1 MELDL
6 QFGVRLAIGACF
18 ILLLAWT
25 GVSASTGFRLE
36 VGHPDGSRL
45 PIYCYLPQQGV
56 RGPLATVIC
65 AVGVG
70 GTQIPQYQVH
80 CQALANR
87 NFFVV
92 LMDPSNYP
100 EWLAPSPQS
109 WDRVPGYCLGGI
121 NQAVVAARLLFSDKW
136 YLDSIRAVVDFLCRS
151 PLVDS
156 RRIALSGFSQP
167 ANAALTYACEDPR
180 IKAIVWNYGGSPWI
194 TPYDP
199 RKLPPV
205 LIFHGTDDEVY
216 DVKYATNLAAELGEA
231 GRDYEVYIY
240 PGQKHQFN
248 MYYDLWKETPEDRPV
263 IRHSFEILISFLY
276 RKLFYRFR

>member
-1 MELDL
+1 MRSGLGL
-6 QFGVRLAIGACF
+6 TIAACLT
-18 ILLLAWT
+18 LLLVWT
-25 GVSASTGFRLE
+25 GAARATSFRLE
-36 VGHPDGSRL
+36 IGHPDGSRL

-56 RGPLATVIC
+56 RSPLAAVIC

-70 GTQIPQYQVH
+70 GTQIPQYQVF

-109 WDRVPGYCLGGI
+109 WDKGTGYCLGGI
-121 NQAVVAARLLFSDKW
+121 NQAVVAARLLFTDEW
-136 YLDSIRAVVDFLCRS
+136 YLESIRAVVNYLCAS
-151 PLVDS
+151 PIVDS
-156 RRIALSGFSQP
+156 QRIALSGFSQP
-167 ANAALTYACEDPR
+167 ANAALTYACRDPR

-194 TPYDP
+194 TPYDA

-216 DVKYATNLAAELGEA
+216 DVKYATNLAAELGA
-231 GRDYEVYIY
+231 AQRDYEVYIY

-248 MYYDLWKETPEDRPV
+248 MYYDMSKETPADRPV

-276 RKLFYRFR
+276 RKLYYCLR